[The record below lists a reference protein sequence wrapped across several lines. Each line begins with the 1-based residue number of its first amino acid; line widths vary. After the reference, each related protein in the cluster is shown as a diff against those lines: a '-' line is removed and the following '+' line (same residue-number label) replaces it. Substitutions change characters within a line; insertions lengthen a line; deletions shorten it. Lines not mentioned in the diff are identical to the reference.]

1 MKTFITVVFS
11 LLVISSNSQYSSYYN
26 VYKTVDINQKVN
38 ISGNINTIDFGA
50 LSLANAQRE
59 KNRLESQKYVD
70 ERTKEIALSIANNPM
85 LAFDFGTQIDLV
97 GKNDETNNFKKYTYH
112 LRVPHPSIFSHL
124 KGGNFENVSDD
135 GVKTELLIF
144 LPMYNKDKIEV
155 NVEENQKFSE
165 DTIGQIIKDGNDKIF
180 LHKKDIGRATVFGI
194 SGFRGTLIFEDNYEY
209 RITDNY
215 QSYSDDGILYNVK
228 VRYSGSKKEIN
239 FEKLEGRRYYLR
251 RLIEKIIST
260 ASITDY
266 KFINK

>member
-1 MKTFITVVFS
+1 MTEKLENRIFNKFKKIFP
-11 LLVISSNSQYSSYYN
+11 
-26 VYKTVDINQKVN
+26 
-38 ISGNINTIDFGA
+38 SGNLKRRSNPRKSRGEILERIECDDGWYE
-50 LSLANAQRE
+50 LIYSVCE
-59 KNRLESQKYVD
+59 KIQKYVD

-266 KFINK
+266 KFKLS

>member
-1 MKTFITVVFS
+1 MKTILTLVLS
-11 LLVISSNSQYSSYYN
+11 LLMISSYSQYSAYYN
-26 VYKTVDINQKVN
+26 VYKSVDVNQKIN

-70 ERTKEIALSIANNPM
+70 ERTKEIANGKAKKLAEAN
-85 LAFDFGTQIDLV
+85 FGTQIDLV

-209 RITDNY
+209 RITENY